1 MPTCLPASL
10 LNAVRTFLHWETNIT
25 ENMQL
30 LGGAM
35 NSGEYSLSAL
45 HLFTNCDFI
54 KNLTLV
60 EFKAGP
66 TQRFSSTL
74 TSCHSLSVNVI
85 RLSQTKSLR
94 SEYSYFVLFE
104 VLRDQPIL
112 GSAKKDIFQFA
123 SFPKRL
129 PWMLKSADQL
139 MEKRTRI
146 AAARSSVNLPLRT

>member
-10 LNAVRTFLHWETNIT
+10 LNAVRTFLHWETNNT

-35 NSGEYSLSAL
+35 NSGEYSLAAL
-45 HLFTNCDFI
+45 HLFINSDFI

-94 SEYSYFVLFE
+94 PESLC
-104 VLRDQPIL
+104 PIL
-112 GSAKKDIFQFA
+112 KSSKSSQFQEA
-123 SFPKRL
+123 QIRYNSVCIFPKEA
-129 PWMLKSADQL
+129 PMDVEKS
-139 MEKRTRI
+139 
-146 AAARSSVNLPLRT
+146 

>member
-1 MPTCLPASL
+1 MQRALGGADWRTIINRGELGREGGLRGEEGEGGLAMPTCLPASL
-10 LNAVRTFLHWETNIT
+10 LNAVRTFLHWETNNT

-45 HLFTNCDFI
+45 QLFTNCDFI

-66 TQRFSSTL
+66 TQRSSSTL

-94 SEYSYFVLFE
+94 PE
-104 VLRDQPIL
+104 
-112 GSAKKDIFQFA
+112 
-123 SFPKRL
+123 
-129 PWMLKSADQL
+129 
-139 MEKRTRI
+139 
-146 AAARSSVNLPLRT
+146 